1 MIVLKILFKNKTTYS
16 EDVYN
21 EFLEFHRK
29 KFGLKFALFNICI
42 IALILTC
49 IVYLVSYRNYTSA
62 IMFCIILTIFIF
74 LRYFKP
80 ALEVSNDY
88 KSEKIS
94 DNSTFTFTFYDKYFT
109 IKEKNDIYKSK
120 YRNLYKIFETDNYF
134 YLYIDK
140 NHSFLLDKTGF
151 IVGDSNDFNK
161 FILHKKSEI

>member
-29 KFGLKFALFNICI
+29 KFGLKFASFNICI

-62 IMFCIILTIFIF
+62 IMFCIILTVFIF

-94 DNSTFTFTFYDKYFT
+94 NNSTFTFTFYDKYFT
-109 IKEKNDIYKSK
+109 VKEKNDIYKSK

-151 IVGDSNDFNK
+151 IVGNSNDFNK
-161 FILHKKSEI
+161 FILHKKAV